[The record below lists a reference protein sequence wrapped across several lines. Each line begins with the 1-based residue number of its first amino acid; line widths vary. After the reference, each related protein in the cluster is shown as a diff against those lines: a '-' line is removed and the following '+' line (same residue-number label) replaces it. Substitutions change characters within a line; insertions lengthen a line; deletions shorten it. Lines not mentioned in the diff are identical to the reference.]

1 MNSEEHFYEVNL
13 KWEQGRIGTLSS
25 DKLEKSIEVATPP
38 EFPGGV
44 DGIWSPEH
52 LFIASVSSCFMTT
65 FTAIA
70 EFSKL
75 NYESLEV
82 KAAGTMAK
90 QDGKF
95 MMSEI
100 ILKPTLVIA
109 DEKYINKALR
119 ILQKVESACLITR
132 SIKTEVKL
140 EPEVVV
146 GALA

>member
-1 MNSEEHFYEVNL
+1 MNKEEHVYDVDL
-13 KWEQGRIGTLSS
+13 KWNKGRIGTLRSE
-25 DKLEKSIEVATPP
+25 KLNDSIEVATPP
-38 EFPGGV
+38 EFSGGV

-70 EFSKL
+70 EFSRL
-75 NYESLEV
+75 DYESLDV
-82 KAAGTMAK
+82 KASGTMAK

-100 ILKPTLVIA
+100 TLKPTLVIA
-109 DEKYINKALR
+109 DEKYTDKAHR
-119 ILQKVESACLITR
+119 ILQKAESACLITR
-132 SIKTEVKL
+132 SIKTEIKL
-140 EPEVVV
+140 EPKVVV